1 MIFQLPQTWLFWNFC
16 CILGF
21 EKISILQVS
30 LRHLSQMWKTGKL
43 QCKEDAWIVCHSV
56 WWWRMLISTIRVNKD
71 RESPFPNMMVALVLN
86 ETTGWG
92 YPHRT
97 SRNYGRYLLEW
108 YQFCI
113 FDFSRNAK
121 DFALFFAKFR
131 ENCERKRLHD
141 TLLISG
147 AAL

>member
-1 MIFQLPQTWLFWNFC
+1 MIFQLPQTWLFWNFR

-92 YPHRT
+92 YPHRIT
-97 SRNYGRYLLEW
+97 EGTYNLKIKILCEIKSNCR
-108 YQFCI
+108 
-113 FDFSRNAK
+113 FDGFS
-121 DFALFFAKFR
+121 KFVIR
-131 ENCERKRLHD
+131 SHKNINKSLRF
-141 TLLISG
+141 
-147 AAL
+147 